1 MVASA
6 LRLAGE
12 PQGTLLIVQVW
23 EDGESECRAVTVR
36 IGVETLP
43 HAISGQTSVW
53 STVAR
58 RLTTLCNLVRCGRA
72 RPY

>member
-1 MVASA
+1 
-6 LRLAGE
+6 
-12 PQGTLLIVQVW
+12 VQVW

-58 RLTTLCNLVRCGRA
+58 RLTTLCNLVRYGCM